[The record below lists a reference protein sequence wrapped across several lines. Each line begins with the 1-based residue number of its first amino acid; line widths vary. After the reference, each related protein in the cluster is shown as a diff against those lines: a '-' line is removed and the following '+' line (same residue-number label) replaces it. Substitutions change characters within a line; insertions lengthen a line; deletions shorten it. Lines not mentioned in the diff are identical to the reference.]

1 MNKPSAVQRR
11 SFGSVKVAFLDRERA
26 IQELVECAG
35 RLLEQDTRVLAI
47 GLFGSLARDDALPT
61 SDADIIIVLRSHPNP
76 RWFERIPEFAGAFDG
91 TSLPVE
97 TFPYTLEEM
106 NRLASRPGLIRTALR
121 ELIHVA
127 GDPQIWS
134 KLSGG

>member
-1 MNKPSAVQRR
+1 M
-11 SFGSVKVAFLDRERA
+11 KVAFLDRERA

-61 SDADIIIVLRSHPNP
+61 SDADIIIVLRSHPTP
-76 RWFERIPEFAGAFDG
+76 RWFDRIPEFAGAFDG

-106 NRLASRPGLIRTALR
+106 NRLASRPGLIR
-121 ELIHVA
+121 
-127 GDPQIWS
+127 
-134 KLSGG
+134 

>member
-1 MNKPSAVQRR
+1 MN
-11 SFGSVKVAFLDRERA
+11 VAFLDRDRA
-26 IQELVECAG
+26 IQELVERAG
-35 RLLEQDTRVLAI
+35 RLLEQNARVLAI

-61 SDADIIIVLRSHPNP
+61 SDADVIIVLRSHPDP
-76 RWFERIPEFAGAFDG
+76 RWFERIPEFAAAFDG

-106 NRLASRPGLIRTALR
+106 NRLVSQPGLIRTALR
-121 ELIHVA
+121 ELIHLA

-134 KLSGG
+134 KLSGR

>member
-1 MNKPSAVQRR
+1 M
-11 SFGSVKVAFLDRERA
+11 KVAFLDRDRA

-35 RLLEQDTRVLAI
+35 RLLEQDTRVSAV

-61 SDADIIIVLRSHPNP
+61 SDADIIIVLRSHPKP
-76 RWFERIPEFAGAFDG
+76 RWFERIPEFADAFDG

-121 ELIHVA
+121 ELIHLG

>member
-1 MNKPSAVQRR
+1 
-11 SFGSVKVAFLDRERA
+11 VKVAFLNRERA
-26 IQELVECAG
+26 IQELVEYAAI
-35 RLLEQDTRVLAI
+35 LLEQDTRVLAI

-61 SDADIIIVLRSHPNP
+61 SDADVMIVLRSHPNP
-76 RWFERIPEFAGAFDG
+76 RWFERIPEFTGAFDG

-121 ELIHVA
+121 ELIHLA

-134 KLSGG
+134 KLSGR

>member
-61 SDADIIIVLRSHPNP
+61 SDADIIIVLRSHPKP

-121 ELIHVA
+121 ELIHLA